1 MVFVIIL
8 SKLVLLYK
16 ERRDIRTIEI
26 TNAMTL
32 IFLKELVK
40 KIKISE
46 KNNKLKRAALS
57 PDK

>member
-8 SKLVLLYK
+8 SKVVLLYK

-26 TNAMTL
+26 NNAMTL
-32 IFLKELVK
+32 ILLKELVK

-57 PDK
+57 PEK